1 MHQKTSNLGTI
12 EGWLPCHF
20 FSMQNGALGR
30 FWICTNEKLALEKK
44 ILPLVEARLILED
57 CKPYRKPYVS
67 QFELELRGQQDW

>member
-1 MHQKTSNLGTI
+1 MQNGALG
-12 EGWLPCHF
+12 LSHFPLF
-20 FSMQNGALGR
+20 FSTKCSGALGR

-57 CKPYRKPYVS
+57 CKPYHKPYVS